1 MIDLTKQQEFNR
13 DFTSKDLYAIP
24 DLHLKRFLQLIVEVI
39 PVSYIFCYSAGIE
52 HIRLILVSDPFS
64 YLANDEVKNIITFTT
79 STQPSIQIIYREY
92 GTVNDLLQR
101 GDFFL
106 STNCT
111 DANCIYKKSGKYDL
125 KPSSNKLIT
134 ALRDQASNTFKNGLK
149 RAATFYELANFHFK
163 QEKTNLTA
171 FLLHQT
177 CEQVLRTLIILNKTA
192 TVRSHQLILLQKE
205 AAFYYPALKNIF
217 DDHQRKELKWLMLL
231 QTAYVG
237 ARYEENYAM
246 PLGDLLFIKD
256 RLEQLLNQMELNV
269 TTFI

>member
-1 MIDLTKQQEFNR
+1 MINLIKQQELNR
-13 DFTSKDLYAIP
+13 DFTSKDLYPIP
-24 DLHLKRFLQLIVEVI
+24 DLHLKMFLQLIVEVI

-52 HIRLILVSDPFS
+52 PIRLILVSDPYS
-64 YLANDEVKNIITFTT
+64 YLANDEVKNIVTFTN

-106 STNCT
+106 STNCI
-111 DANCIYKKSGKYDL
+111 DANCIYKKSGPYNL
-125 KPSSNKLIT
+125 KPSSDKLIT
-134 ALRDQASNTFKNGLK
+134 ALRDHASNTFKNGLK
-149 RAATFYELANFHFK
+149 RAAEFYELANFYFE
-163 QEKTNLTA
+163 QEKGNLTA

-205 AAFYYPALKNIF
+205 AAFYYPALQNIF

-237 ARYEENYAM
+237 ARYEENYKISFA
-246 PLGDLLFIKD
+246 DLTFLKD
-256 RLEQLLNQMELNV
+256 RLDQFLSRMELHAM
-269 TTFI
+269 TFI